1 MVIFYGGVIWAALVT
16 FVTWRLAAAE
26 PAFRS
31 LLYPR
36 VVACFVA
43 IAGLILM
50 MVTIG
55 QFVTTAS
62 DFSAMDDYLMRVQTC
77 TDLGS
82 PLLARAAFFEWSMVL
97 GMIVVLA
104 TFLPEVSILTSPTQA
119 ADSEE

>member
-1 MVIFYGGVIWAALVT
+1 MPSFI
-16 FVTWRLAAAE
+16 
-26 PAFRS
+26 S

-36 VVACFVA
+36 VVACSVA
-43 IAGLILM
+43 IACLILM

-55 QFVTTAS
+55 QMVTTAS
-62 DFSAMDDYLMRVQTC
+62 DFSAMDDYLIRVQTC

-97 GMIVVLA
+97 GMVGVLA